1 MTPSVSVVV
10 VSLGRPAALRRCV
23 SAIRQLRYRPY
34 EVIVVA
40 DEAGCDALSGHSGLE
55 YLRIVPN
62 EADGVAAAR
71 NLGIER
77 AAGAIVAFID
87 DDAVPEP
94 MWLDHLVTAF
104 DAPSVGAATGYVRGR
119 NGISYQWR
127 ARTIGRDGHHGSL
140 TVSDGRARVRRPE
153 TGAVMLEGTNMALR
167 RSVLEELGGFDSR
180 FRFYLDDADMALRVH
195 DHGLETVVVPN
206 AEVHHGFLP
215 SRRRRADRTPTD
227 LFDNGRSLAIFLRKH
242 APDHPV
248 EEFLRGHR
256 DAERRRLIACMVDGR
271 CDPRDVA
278 RLLAGFD
285 EGVRA
290 GLGDVPGPTDRLE
303 TRGIPGTFRSDTSI
317 CAPIVLAGRAWSRR
331 TLRRR
336 ATAAAASGRT
346 TSLFLFSPTALYHK
360 VCYRDEGFWEQSG
373 GLFGRSERRAPLL
386 RITSFGKR
394 LRAEVERVA
403 EQRGMKDNRGIEPQ
417 LVPHGPSRE

>member
-1 MTPSVSVVV
+1 MPLSVSVVV

-40 DEAGCDALSGHSGLE
+40 DEAGRDALSEMTGLD

-71 NLGIER
+71 NLGIEQ
-77 AAGAIVAFID
+77 AAGEIVAFID
-87 DDAVPEP
+87 DDAVAEP

-104 DAPSVGAATGYVRGR
+104 AASSVGAATGYVRGR

-127 ARTIGRDGHHGSL
+127 ARTIGRDGRHGSL
-140 TVSDGRARVRRPE
+140 TFSDGEARVHRPE
-153 TGAVMLEGTNMALR
+153 LRAVMLEGTNMALR
-167 RSVLEELGGFDSR
+167 RSVLEQLGGFDSR

-195 DHGLETVVVPN
+195 EHELETAVVPR

-215 SRRRRADRTPTD
+215 SKRRRADRTPTD

-242 APDHPV
+242 APDRPL
-248 EEFLRGHR
+248 EELICSHR
-256 DAERRRLIACMVDGR
+256 DAERRRLITSMVDGR
-271 CDPRDVA
+271 CDPGDVA

-290 GLGDVPGPTDRLE
+290 GLDVGQGAAERLE
-303 TRGIPGTFRSDTSI
+303 SPGNPATFRTEPAT
-317 CAPIVLAGRAWSRR
+317 CAPIVLAGRTWSSRA
-331 TLRRR
+331 LRRH
-336 ATAAAASGRT
+336 AAAAAASGRI
-346 TSLFLFSPTALYHK
+346 TSLFLFSPTSLYHR
-360 VCYRDEGFWEQSG
+360 VCYRDGGYWEQTG
-373 GLFGRSERRAPLL
+373 GVFGRSVRTSPLF
-386 RITSFGKR
+386 RITTFGNR
-394 LRAEVERVA
+394 LSAEVERVA
-403 EQRGMKDNRGIEPQ
+403 EQRGMNDT
-417 LVPHGPSRE
+417 